1 MLRAKVDDKE
11 TVNLIEG
18 AAAGM
23 VATVDT
29 HGADAVQDWEVIT
42 FEVTYIQLKK
52 CWCKSFIKCVKS
64 MLCCFMANS
73 HNYDSQ
79 L

>member
-1 MLRAKVDDKE
+1 MLHAKVDEKE

-29 HGADAVQDWEVIT
+29 HGPDAVQDWEVN
-42 FEVTYIQLKK
+42 
-52 CWCKSFIKCVKS
+52 
-64 MLCCFMANS
+64 M
-73 HNYDSQ
+73 
-79 L
+79 